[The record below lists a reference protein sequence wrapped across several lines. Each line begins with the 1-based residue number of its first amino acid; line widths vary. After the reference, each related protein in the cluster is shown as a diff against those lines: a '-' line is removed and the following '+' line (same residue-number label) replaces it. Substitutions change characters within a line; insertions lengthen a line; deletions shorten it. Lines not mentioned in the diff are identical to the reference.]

1 MTADDMTDGIAGL
14 VRDDIEHGRGDVAEL
29 GRGDIAELGDIER
42 IIATALAEDLGVGD
56 MTSRLTVPVNAVARA
71 KVIAKQALVVCGG
84 PVVARTFAQ
93 VDPSVAIELRVR
105 DGERVEAGTEVVAL
119 SGRARSLL
127 AGERTALNLLGRA
140 SAVATLTA
148 LYVQA
153 AGPDLRV
160 VDTRK
165 TMPGL
170 RALDR
175 YAVRC
180 GGGYNHRNDLGTGL
194 LIKENHIRCAGSV
207 GAAVAAACARA
218 PHTVRVQC
226 EVETLVQLR
235 EALAAGADALLLDNM
250 SDDMLREAV
259 AIAGAKG
266 ERRVLLEV
274 SGGITLERLPRLAQ
288 MGLDLVSVGALTH
301 SAPSVDLSLLFDLGE
316 RSTLVPTV

>member
-1 MTADDMTDGIAGL
+1 MTAAGWTADEMADGS
-14 VRDDIEHGRGDVAEL
+14 
-29 GRGDIAELGDIER
+29 RGDIAELGDIER
-42 IIATALAEDLGVGD
+42 IVASALAEDLAVGD
-56 MTSRLTVPVNAVARA
+56 MTSRLTVPASTVARA
-71 KVIAKQALVVCGG
+71 KIIAKQALVVCGG
-84 PVVARTFAQ
+84 PLVARTFAQ
-93 VDPSVAIELRVR
+93 IDPGVAIELRVR
-105 DGERVEAGTEVVAL
+105 DGERVEPGAEVIAMA
-119 SGRARSLL
+119 GRARSLL

-148 LYVQA
+148 TYAEA
-153 AGPDLRV
+153 AGHDLRV

-226 EVETLVQLR
+226 EVETLAQLR

-250 SDDMLREAV
+250 SDNMLREAV
-259 AIAGAKG
+259 AIVGPKG
-266 ERRVLLEV
+266 QRRVLLEA

-316 RSTLVPTV
+316 